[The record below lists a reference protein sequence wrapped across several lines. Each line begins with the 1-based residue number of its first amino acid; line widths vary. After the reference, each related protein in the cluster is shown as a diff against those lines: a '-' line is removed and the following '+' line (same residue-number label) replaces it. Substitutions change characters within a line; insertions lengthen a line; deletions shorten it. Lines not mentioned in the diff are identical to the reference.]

1 MKNFNI
7 FVLELNIYPLLIC
20 MFYINLFKTH
30 LHMAIYNNCFFCT
43 ISQFFLLVRHQNLL
57 NKKLVAN
64 WNFSDTTVPVH
75 DQDHEVIIPPPNKHW
90 RQFLALHIKRFHHT
104 RRNKKA
110 IFSEV
115 GNLNVKVVINKLIQ
129 CY

>member
-1 MKNFNI
+1 MI
-7 FVLELNIYPLLIC
+7 
-20 MFYINLFKTH
+20 T
-30 LHMAIYNNCFFCT
+30 
-43 ISQFFLLVRHQNLL
+43 HQNLL
-57 NKKLVAN
+57 NNKLVTEITEI
-64 WNFSDTTVPVH
+64 FSDTTVPVH
-75 DQDHEVIIPPPNKHW
+75 DQDHEVIVPPPNKHW

-115 GNLNVKVVINKLIQ
+115 GNLNVKVVIVKLTQ